1 MREFS
6 TTLTETAFNAIWR
19 SLAEREKILI
29 ARIESHHEESD
40 EAIVA
45 NNDLIYLRGVK
56 ESLERQA
63 KDAGFGPECFDVSEE
78 IIDLSKM

>member
-1 MREFS
+1 MRQFGL
-6 TTLTETAFNAIWR
+6 TLTETAFNVIWR
-19 SLAEREKILI
+19 GLVEREKTLLATIS
-29 ARIESHHEESD
+29 SHHEESD

-45 NNDLIYLRGVK
+45 NNDLVYLRGVK